1 MPSGLGFSYNLPE
14 RKTTDA
20 TQAAAHSASQRKRM
34 EYMFYYGAQC
44 SVFYCRRRRRHRR
57 RPCTHKFAPGC
68 GSARRWLA
76 RSRKRIRVHYNKY
89 VVRCASACVCCNLRS
104 RTAPKKY
111 IMHIIRCARLSSVP
125 KRTHA
130 QSCRCWSLCPFACPY
145 MVAAGGTEEVAVACD
160 CAQIFYI

>member
-44 SVFYCRRRRRHRR
+44 SVFYCRRGRRHR